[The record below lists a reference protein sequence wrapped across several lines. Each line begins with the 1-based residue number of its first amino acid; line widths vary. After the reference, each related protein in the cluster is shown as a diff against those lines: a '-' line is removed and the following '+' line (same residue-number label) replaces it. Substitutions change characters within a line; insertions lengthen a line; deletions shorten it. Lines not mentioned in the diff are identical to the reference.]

1 MTEKKKKFDEQTLA
15 RVLEAAYIL
24 QEHQNE
30 LEEFKSGLHLSRKE
44 PAAEREPAATAT
56 SPSPVISPAPPVS
69 PSPIVSVPE
78 VSPPPIISAP
88 EVSAEDV
95 FAPEVVPPKV
105 SAPSVSVP
113 TVSAPPASIA
123 PIASPAPP
131 ASSPV
136 RILEVAPA
144 KEVVSAKSGEL
155 ILAEV
160 LDTQRQILSQNLEL
174 DAAMALVAGQVIEI
188 CGAAGAAIGI
198 VNRRTVSYRSVA
210 GIRALPVGSEVSFD
224 EALCAPCLQNGEVWR
239 CADTNSEYLPQRKE
253 CRHRGIGSMI
263 AAPLFHEGRTVGALE
278 LLFSDADAFTELDV
292 QACQLMAGIITES
305 LSRDSGL
312 RGKDAPAANTAPM
325 ADTVLVEEPAKE
337 QVAGATE
344 SYQCKC
350 GHMLLAGEQFCGE
363 CGTPRAGD
371 YEPASMQ
378 SKVAS
383 LWHMQEASKP
393 EPPAHAQFDELPP
406 TPSPDASPVRLR
418 TSILIPP
425 NRSKRATVPHFG
437 LHDAETNKGEEPPQ
451 AAASLEPTEPKA
463 PSEIDAPAARTNKAL
478 EELISP
484 PTPVRADWS
493 SATSARDFLEQV
505 ADGTPQNVLL
515 RLWNTHRGDIY
526 LAIAVILVLCVI
538 RWGMWSSHP
547 SSPQP
552 SPAPAAPA
560 APASSVPHK
569 AAEPDLPLSERMLI
583 AMGLAEAPEPPADKG
598 NPSTQVWVDL
608 HTALYYCPGADLY
621 GKTATGKYTTQREA
635 ELDQFQPAYR
645 KTCN

>member
-1 MTEKKKKFDEQTLA
+1 MSEKKRKYDEQTLA

-44 PAAEREPAATAT
+44 PITEREPAARAA
-56 SPSPVISPAPPVS
+56 SPSPVIFPAPPVA

-78 VSPPPIISAP
+78 GSPPPIISAP
-88 EVSAEDV
+88 EV
-95 FAPEVVPPKV
+95 FASEV
-105 SAPSVSVP
+105 SAPAVSAASVASAP
-113 TVSAPPASIA
+113 TVPAPPA
-123 PIASPAPP
+123 PIAQVALPAPP
-131 ASSPV
+131 ASSSV
-136 RILEVAPA
+136 RILEAVPA
-144 KEVVSAKSGEL
+144 REVVPAKSGES

-160 LDTQRQILSQNLEL
+160 LDTQRQIQSQNLKL

-198 VNRRTVSYRSVA
+198 VNHRTVCYRSVA
-210 GIRALPVGSEVSFD
+210 GIRTLPVGSEVSFD

-239 CADTNSEYLPQRKE
+239 CADTNSEYLPQREE

-278 LLFSDADAFTELDV
+278 LLFSDAGAFTEVDV
-292 QACQLMAGIITES
+292 QASQLMAGIITES

-312 RGKDAPAANTAPM
+312 LWKDAPAAKAAPM
-325 ADTVLVEEPAKE
+325 ADTVHVEERANE
-337 QVAGATE
+337 QVAEATE

-350 GHMLLAGEQFCGE
+350 GHVLLADEQFCGE

-383 LWHMQEASKP
+383 LWHMQEARKP
-393 EPPAHAQFDELPP
+393 EPPAHVPFDEVPAAP
-406 TPSPDASPVRLR
+406 GPDASQMRLR

-425 NRSKRATVPHFG
+425 DRSKRSTVPHFG
-437 LHDAETNKGEEPPQ
+437 LHDAEPNKGAEPPQ
-451 AAASLEPTEPKA
+451 AAASVEPAEPKS
-463 PSEIDAPAARTNKAL
+463 PSEIEAPAPRTNKAL

-484 PTPVRADWS
+484 ATPVRADWS
-493 SATSARDFLEQV
+493 SAISARDFLEQV

-552 SPAPAAPA
+552 SPAPAP

-569 AAEPDLPLSERMLI
+569 AAEPDLPLSERVLI

-621 GKTATGKYTTQREA
+621 GKTASGKYTTQREA